1 MEKSF
6 SRSSKIAQE
15 LQKNIAIII
24 QYFLKDPRFPIIIT
38 ISEVVVSKDLSYA
51 QVFVSF
57 LETNNHF
64 SVKKLV
70 SLLNRAS
77 GYIRKLLCKKLKLRI
92 IPNIVFYH
100 DNSFM
105 KGNKITL
112 LLNELKEKKTLF
124 NKG

>member
-24 QYFLKDPRFPIIIT
+24 QCLLKDPRFRIIIT
-38 ISEVVVSKDLSYA
+38 ISEVIVSKDLSYA
-51 QVFVSF
+51 QVFISF
-57 LETNNHF
+57 LEINNNV
-64 SVKKLV
+64 SIEKLLT
-70 SLLNRAS
+70 LLNKAS

-92 IPNIVFYH
+92 IPNIVFYY
-100 DNSFM
+100 DDSFI
-105 KGNKITL
+105 KGNRISL
-112 LLNELKEKKTLF
+112 LLNKLTKKTLF